1 MLKCT
6 RLPLNVFGYGWY
18 VNAITGSL
26 VKDSEYLLPPAQEVP
41 AKVSKALD
49 FCANPYKLKYPK
61 DVEDLDVIGLPIES
75 LLRAQKFFM
84 FLSNKWLSLSVLYA
98 SLQDVTFDNSVSAY
112 STISNI
118 YGANTGIDC
127 LQKSLHVAKTSRS
140 FRRDGVLF
148 IGANLPTGHMHSWI
162 IENDMQPDISDS
174 LWISYRPLL
183 AFSFQ

>member
-6 RLPLNVFGYGWY
+6 RLPINAFGYGWY

-26 VKDSEYLLPPAQEVP
+26 VKDSEYLLPSAQEAP
-41 AKVSKALD
+41 TKVLNALD
-49 FCANPYKLKYPK
+49 YCTNPYNLKHPK
-61 DVEDLDVIGLPIES
+61 DVQNFGVPSLPTES
-75 LLRAQKFFM
+75 LLKAHKKFM

-98 SLQDVTFDNSVSAY
+98 SLQDITFDNSVSAY

-118 YGANTGIDC
+118 YGANTGINC
-127 LQKSLHVAKTSRS
+127 LQKSLHVAKISSS
-140 FRRDGVLF
+140 FHRDGVLF

-174 LWISYRPLL
+174 LWISYRPML
-183 AFSFQ
+183 AFSF